1 MVAFSTGYFK
11 SECIYL
17 YHIVACEWKLLISQF
32 FLDFPIHNASGW
44 FAKKELSKI
53 IVEIPI

>member
-1 MVAFSTGYFK
+1 
-11 SECIYL
+11 
-17 YHIVACEWKLLISQF
+17 VACEWTLLISQF